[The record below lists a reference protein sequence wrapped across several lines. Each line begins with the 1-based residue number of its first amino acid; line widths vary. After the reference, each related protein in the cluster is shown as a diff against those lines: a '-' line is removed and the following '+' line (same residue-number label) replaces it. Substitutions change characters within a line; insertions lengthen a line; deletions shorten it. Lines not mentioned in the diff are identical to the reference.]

1 MASSATSEA
10 TEIRR
15 RGRQRLIGALALV
28 ALLVVFVPML
38 LDKEPNRSREGP
50 TLAIPPKDNAPA
62 MPVPQPAQKPL
73 PAAPAPQPAA
83 TTPPEQPAVTASSQ
97 APRAGF

>member
-15 RGRQRLIGALALV
+15 RGRQRLIGAIALV

-38 LDKEPNRSREGP
+38 LDSEPRRGREGP
-50 TLAIPPKDNAPA
+50 AMDIPAKDSATP
-62 MPVPQPAQKPL
+62 MPVPAPKAAAAATSAAKPADTPPK
-73 PAAPAPQPAA
+73 APAKPADSA
-83 TTPPEQPAVTASSQ
+83 AKAS
-97 APRAGF
+97 